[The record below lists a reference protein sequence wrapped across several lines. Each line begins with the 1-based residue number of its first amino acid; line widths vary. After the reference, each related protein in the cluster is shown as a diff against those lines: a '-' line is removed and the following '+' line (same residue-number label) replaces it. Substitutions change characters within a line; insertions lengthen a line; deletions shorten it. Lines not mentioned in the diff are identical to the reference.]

1 MRYFEFL
8 TRSCRFIK
16 IILLSF
22 RPCTR
27 CISDIFGLPL
37 ILMKTTNLTIAGLMS
52 GTSLDGLDIAL
63 CRFGVSE
70 GRISYTL
77 LAAETIAYEAVWKE
91 RLRNVFDATAEQYFK
106 LHSLYG
112 EYMAG
117 QVNRFI
123 EAHRVKPDY
132 LASHGHT
139 VFHRPQLGFSTQ
151 IGCGATLAAHTGID
165 TICDFR
171 SLDVALKGQGA
182 PLVPIG
188 DRDLFPG
195 SGACLNIGGIANMSF
210 TKNGLTSAFDVC
222 IANMAFNYLAEKLG
236 KAYDAGGT
244 LASKGHLNRGLLDSL
259 LALHRDRRS
268 LGKEWFDAL
277 FLPLLEA
284 HTGST
289 EDLMATCVEYTA
301 VMLNQALQEQAIGS
315 VLITGGGAYN
325 RFLLERLQAHY
336 SGQVIIPGD
345 EVIRFKEAIIFAY
358 LGYLRATQQINTL
371 HHVTN
376 ASRDSIGGCIY
387 NAS

>member
-22 RPCTR
+22 QACTR
-27 CISDIFGLPL
+27 CVSGIFGLPL
-37 ILMKTTNLTIAGLMS
+37 ILMKTATLTIAGLMS

-63 CRFGVSE
+63 CRFDVSD

-77 LAAETIAYEAVWKE
+77 LAAETIAYETVWKE

-112 EYMAG
+112 EYLAE
-117 QVNRFI
+117 QVKLFL
-123 EAHRVKPDY
+123 EKHRTKPDY
-132 LASHGHT
+132 IASHGHT

-188 DRDLFPG
+188 DRDLFPV
-195 SGACLNIGGIANMSF
+195 SDACLNIGGIANISF

-236 KAYDAGGT
+236 KAYDAEGII
-244 LASKGHLNRGLLDSL
+244 ASKGHINQDLLNDL
-259 LALHRDRRS
+259 LALHRDQRS
-268 LGKEWFDAL
+268 LGKEWFDTQ
-277 FLPLLEA
+277 FLPLLERHA
-284 HTGST
+284 GST
-289 EDLMATCVEYTA
+289 EDLMATCVEYTV
-301 VMLNQALQEQAIGS
+301 VMLSWVLQEQAIGS

-336 SGQVIIPGD
+336 SGQEVIPGD
-345 EVIRFKEAIIFAY
+345 EVIQFKEAIIFAY
-358 LGYLRATQQINTL
+358 LGYLRANQQINTL

-387 NAS
+387 KAS